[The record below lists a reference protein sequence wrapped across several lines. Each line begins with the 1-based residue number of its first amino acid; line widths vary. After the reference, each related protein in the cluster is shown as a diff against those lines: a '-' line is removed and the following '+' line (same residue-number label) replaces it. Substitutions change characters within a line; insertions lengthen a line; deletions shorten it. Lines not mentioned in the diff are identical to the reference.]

1 MKSLILILDKNRKIK
16 LYKQI
21 YKQIAEKI
29 ENSEIS
35 VGEKLPS
42 VRTLSKELNVGKN
55 TITKAYSELEKNAY
69 IYSVEKSGFYAKLPS
84 NKNLLTV
91 PILKDN
97 SDISIK
103 SVPTV
108 DSLLEEKDYQCSTNF
123 SLGTDNSGTQ
133 NTIFEKNTISSSFSN
148 SKQQEKTFTEEFFSN
163 ADILNLENSPVNC
176 YGEEIFIKKL
186 KQFLSKNSNFSVSPF
201 QIIIA
206 SSIEQIIFNILQ
218 LPSIREEKKTGVGL
232 LKLAEK
238 SLTEKKQNFLILKN
252 ESEKIKKIFSCANFS
267 RTELDISDFKNL
279 QNFDANI
286 FYLSEENMQENLKNY
301 IFNWLNQNK
310 NRKIFKS
317 YKTLQKD
324 TKLELE
330 GPQEKILYFFSLENL
345 LPQQVQINAAF
356 SILPA
361 ALSDEYKKF
370 YADIPCSLSKIDQI
384 AISNFLEKNL

>member
-29 ENSEIS
+29 ENSEIP

-163 ADILNLENSPVNC
+163 ADILNTEKSSVNC
-176 YGEEIFIKKL
+176 YGEEIFIEKL
-186 KQFLSKNSNFSVSPF
+186 NQFLSKNSNFSVSPF

-345 LPQQVQINAAF
+345 LPQQVKINAVF